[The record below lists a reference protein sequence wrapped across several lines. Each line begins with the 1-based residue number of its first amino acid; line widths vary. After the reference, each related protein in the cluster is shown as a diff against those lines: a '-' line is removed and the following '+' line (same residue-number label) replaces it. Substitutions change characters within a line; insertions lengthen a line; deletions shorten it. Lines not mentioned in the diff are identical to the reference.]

1 MLYNTSLEQIFLESM
16 TLLLY
21 IQSQESSI
29 GVMTF
34 MNRRRDFYCKLVA
47 DGALLTKCL
56 CK

>member
-1 MLYNTSLEQIFLESM
+1 MLDNTSLEQIFLESM

-34 MNRRRDFYCKLVA
+34 MNRRRDFYCRLDTV
-47 DGALLTKCL
+47 GALFTKCTM
-56 CK
+56 